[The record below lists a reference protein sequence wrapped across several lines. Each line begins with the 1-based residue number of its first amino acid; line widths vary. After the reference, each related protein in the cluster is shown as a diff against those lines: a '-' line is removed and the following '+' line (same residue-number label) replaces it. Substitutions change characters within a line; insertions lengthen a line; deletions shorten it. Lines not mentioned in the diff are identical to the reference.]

1 MKWVKTGSLTWSCFF
16 LYECWAG
23 HRLLPEKTVPWK
35 KRAERIVEVPTAPV
49 SEEVHIRL
57 GCQFIGSLFRGL
69 DTLEETDLSLVVL
82 DVISVGSG
90 ISVGCI
96 EAMG

>member
-1 MKWVKTGSLTWSCFF
+1 M
-16 LYECWAG
+16 
-23 HRLLPEKTVPWK
+23 PWK

-57 GCQFIGSLFRGL
+57 GCQFIGSLFPGL

-82 DVISVGSG
+82 DVISVSSG
-90 ISVGCI
+90 ISVGCS

>member
-1 MKWVKTGSLTWSCFF
+1 MGKDGVSYLELLFF

-23 HRLLPEKTVPWK
+23 HRLLPEKTVPWT

-49 SEEVHIRL
+49 SEEDLIRL

-69 DTLEETDLSLVVL
+69 DTLEETNLSFVVL
-82 DVISVGSG
+82 DVISMTSG
-90 ISVGCI
+90 ISVNYI